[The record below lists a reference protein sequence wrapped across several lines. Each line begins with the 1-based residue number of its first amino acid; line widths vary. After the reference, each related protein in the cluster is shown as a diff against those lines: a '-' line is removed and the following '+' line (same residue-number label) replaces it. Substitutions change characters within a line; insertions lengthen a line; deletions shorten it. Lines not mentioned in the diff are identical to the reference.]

1 MKDMILLVDMAYIA
15 INPEVVVIPSSP
27 FIILF
32 YLFFLT
38 VIWLAVEQWAGTNQN
53 AWKWQNGFPTQLTHS

>member
-38 VIWLAVEQWAGTNQN
+38 VI
-53 AWKWQNGFPTQLTHS
+53 